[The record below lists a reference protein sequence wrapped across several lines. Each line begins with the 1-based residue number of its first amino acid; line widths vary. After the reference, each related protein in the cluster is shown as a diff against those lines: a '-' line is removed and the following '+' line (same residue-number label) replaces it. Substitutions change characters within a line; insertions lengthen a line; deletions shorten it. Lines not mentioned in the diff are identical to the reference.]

1 MGMVAID
8 YEQLSASDSQV
19 IWRYMALERF
29 EDLLDSRLYFAA
41 AHQFEDAFEG
51 AASASELARRRA
63 DAERVLPKDLGAQD
77 DLLALESRAFEDLRR
92 MTKVNCWHAAEHENV
107 AMWDR
112 YLRGKAGVAVV
123 STVRRLK
130 DCMHP
135 FRLEPHYGEEPIVV
149 GRVEYLDF
157 DTEEMRD
164 RSMLGTFL
172 HKRREY
178 RDEREVRALLS
189 LRMAS
194 EFGVQIP
201 ADGVVVRVDPRT
213 LADRVVAWPEATDD
227 EMADLAQI
235 AATAGLESPIVPS
248 TLSAPPTY

>member
-1 MGMVAID
+1 MVAID
-8 YEQLSASDSQV
+8 YKQLPPSDSQV
-19 IWRYMALERF
+19 IWRYMALDRF
-29 EDLLDSRLYFAA
+29 DDLLDGKLYFAA

-51 AASASELARRRA
+51 AVTASELSRRRA
-63 DAERVLPKDLGAQD
+63 VAERIFPEDVGAQD
-77 DLLALESRAFEDLRR
+77 DLVAMESRAFADLRR

-107 AMWDR
+107 AMWER
-112 YLRGKAGVAVV
+112 YLRGEPGVAVV

-135 FRLEPHYGEEPIVV
+135 FRLEPHYGEESIMV

-157 DTEEMRD
+157 DTEEMSD
-164 RSMLGTFL
+164 RSMLGIFL

-201 ADGVVVRVDPRT
+201 TDGVVVRVDPRM
-213 LADRVVAWPEATDD
+213 LADRVVAWPDAAED
-227 EMADLAQI
+227 ELAELAHI
-235 AATAGLESPIVPS
+235 TAAAGLQSPIVPS